1 MSIFIILA
9 IVVFALLS
17 LSSARSNARLTNKSI
32 QQKEQYYALSS
43 QGEEYLKQ
51 IDDALYTYYQ
61 SSSSKEEYFTK
72 TKQLTTLVP
81 QSTYKDHQFHFQVKN
96 DTTTLHVTLN
106 ILYPGDNCM
115 KYKHGLHP
123 QIQSGKKMMVYKFYR
138 RNDNEHSRTFTAF
151 SRTKCI

>member
-1 MSIFIILA
+1 MKEHKLTMNIGIISFMSIFIILA

-51 IDDALYTYYQ
+51 IDDAF
-61 SSSSKEEYFTK
+61 SSKEEYFTK

-106 ILYPGDNCM
+106 ILYPGDKLYEVQTWASSPNTEW
-115 KYKHGLHP
+115 KKDDGL
-123 QIQSGKKMMVYKFYR
+123 QVL
-138 RNDNEHSRTFTAF
+138 
-151 SRTKCI
+151 

>member
-1 MSIFIILA
+1 MKEHKLTMNIGIISFMSIFIILA

-106 ILYPGDNCM
+106 ILYPGDKLYEVQTWVSSPNTEW
-115 KYKHGLHP
+115 KKDDGL
-123 QIQSGKKMMVYKFYR
+123 QVL
-138 RNDNEHSRTFTAF
+138 
-151 SRTKCI
+151 

>member
-1 MSIFIILA
+1 MQE
-9 IVVFALLS
+9 
-17 LSSARSNARLTNKSI
+17 SNARLTNKSI

-106 ILYPGDNCM
+106 ILYPGDKLYEVQTWASSPNTEW
-115 KYKHGLHP
+115 
-123 QIQSGKKMMVYKFYR
+123 KKMMVYKFYR

>member
-1 MSIFIILA
+1 MNVMKEHKLTMNIGIISFMSIFIILA

-106 ILYPGDNCM
+106 ILYPGD
-115 KYKHGLHP
+115 KLYEVQTLSLIH
-123 QIQSGKKMMVYKFYR
+123 I
-138 RNDNEHSRTFTAF
+138 
-151 SRTKCI
+151 

>member
-17 LSSARSNARLTNKSI
+17 LSSARSKCTINKIKSI

-81 QSTYKDHQFHFQVKN
+81 QSTYKDHQFHFQVK
-96 DTTTLHVTLN
+96 
-106 ILYPGDNCM
+106 
-115 KYKHGLHP
+115 K
-123 QIQSGKKMMVYKFYR
+123 
-138 RNDNEHSRTFTAF
+138 
-151 SRTKCI
+151 